1 MSALHVSAPHG
12 VLNSS
17 TITSSPTFGQSP
29 SPAHR
34 RSSVQ
39 SPRRVENTPA
49 RQDIMDHEPTSPPNG
64 AEFSAPHSEDGTN
77 SVQEGEGHDEMQ
89 VDENDIPGIP
99 VSLPTLPPMSQ
110 LLSGFD
116 VETREADLPI
126 PNFGTLPPI
135 QALENQAQ
143 DNHDVQ
149 GWDTDLPIPS
159 LPQASGST
167 PNPLPDTTQPLFA
180 SNPPP
185 PTTGSL
191 QPPPPPVMDEEE
203 DDFDAQA
210 SFLRHFQEDPSEI
223 PAEQLEEMTR
233 QERSGG
239 RNLQLSGLQDDHW
252 IKQVETSIDDPAFV
266 PKEQGKYTW
275 HLDQF
280 HGTKENP
287 CRERIVRSPEFT
299 IGGYKWNIKLFPHGC
314 EGTDYVSIYLECG
327 GKVVS
332 EEESWTAGPWDVAA
346 QIGCVMYNPNEPRTH
361 HFERAS
367 HHFETSNPDWGW
379 VRFYGPWQ
387 ELHLR
392 RFLEY
397 RPMLQND
404 KISITAYI
412 RVWDDPTKLLWSPKL
427 KNGQWDSFKQTGFR
441 GLVADSTAFT
451 AYTSALSLLFHC
463 SDFNKMI
470 AAAPWDDPVRQP
482 QRKRSPLIQE
492 LKRTLYH
499 WHNPEMKTG
508 PESISGVQWLVSWYG
523 YKFDGSTDIIQIWTA
538 LSHIIALEQSN
549 IQQPGSEDSS
559 SSTDGGIVLVR
570 DRPSLM
576 NCAPN
581 PDVKEY
587 KSVQEIFNQPTDNNN
602 NTNTNTKAWKNL
614 FRSTTA
620 TDDNVPGVIAIEL
633 KRSKFDTKKR
643 KWGKLTH
650 HIKIDQ
656 KIVVN
661 STSYYLRGAV
671 IHRGELG
678 SGDFYSVVRPQDSAN
693 WLKYRNAHVSYLT
706 NKQAVDIHEGKGE
719 GKISTDSIAY
729 VLMYSREDDSTLVPT
744 RETLKEQGIVASLER
759 TSLELRPDETI
770 PIIIHDSK
778 DITSH
783 QGLGFVDPW
792 TTKDPNMIVM
802 NMRASAILGD
812 VQGELLDRLKA
823 TNRAERKEQI
833 RLWPITTSRDAPRFV
848 LELDADERW
857 PDTLLLEFVAQNGGA
872 HLWLHVIPLDM
883 LELDNESKPEPMET
897 STSNLQ
903 VTQPMTTSNETT
915 DVIMTNTEDE
925 ASEGSSERNGED
937 EDEDEDNGS
946 SESNHS
952 DWALGDC
959 SYVILKTW
967 NPQLLRLSCQGAYF
981 VPELKDNIL
990 DFVRKTL
997 KVPSSQKL
1005 KVYQETGSV
1014 LEAELSYSAEF
1025 HKLNS
1030 QAVVLVVS
1038 PELPDKVQE
1047 QRRKAGEPVTAS
1059 DWYKIMQDRRDPAY
1073 KHPSVIK
1080 DFFGGPYILYSTTP
1094 TQPRRKSIVVDTK
1107 GDAFAGDLDL
1117 NWVKNGTGTMVY
1129 ANGNRYDGEWRDD
1142 LTEGRGT
1149 MIYHPSGNKYEGGW
1163 LAGRRHGKGV
1173 MHYEQSEDQLRTCK
1187 ICYEEEMNT
1196 VLVKC
1201 GHIVACHIC
1210 AKELRDC
1217 PVCRRTVQ
1225 DIVRMW
1231 PTV

>member
-1 MSALHVSAPHG
+1 MNSLHVSAP
-12 VLNSS
+12 SAIS
-17 TITSSPTFGQSP
+17 SSPVFGRSP
-29 SPAHR
+29 SPSHQ
-34 RSSVQ
+34 RSDVQ
-39 SPRRVENTPA
+39 SPRRAENTQV

-77 SVQEGEGHDEMQ
+77 SVHEVDGQDEMQ
-89 VDENDIPGIP
+89 VDNNDTTSIQA
-99 VSLPTLPPMSQ
+99 SLPPLPPMSQ

-116 VETREADLPI
+116 LDTREIDLPA
-126 PNFGTLPPI
+126 PGFGSLPPI
-135 QALENQAQ
+135 QAPESQVQEN
-143 DNHDVQ
+143 DNVQ
-149 GWDTDLPIPS
+149 VVEGDIPDPS
-159 LPQASGST
+159 LPQ
-167 PNPLPDTTQPLFA
+167 TTQPLF
-180 SNPPP
+180 STNPPP
-185 PTTGSL
+185 PTINDV
-191 QPPPPPVMDEEE
+191 PPPLVVDEEE
-203 DDFDAQA
+203 DDFDGQA

-223 PAEQLEEMTR
+223 PPEQLEEMTR
-233 QERSGG
+233 QERSGS
-239 RNLQLSGLQDDHW
+239 RNLQLSGLQDEYW
-252 IKQVETSIDDPAFV
+252 TKQVETSIDDPAFV
-266 PKEQGKYTW
+266 PKEQGKFTW
-275 HLDQF
+275 HLDKF

-287 CRERIVRSPEFT
+287 CRERIVRSPVFT
-299 IGGYKWNIKLFPHGC
+299 VGGFRWNIKLFPHGC

-327 GKVVS
+327 GRVGD
-332 EEESWTAGPWDVAA
+332 EESWEEPKPWDVAA
-346 QIGCVMYNPNEPRTH
+346 QVGCVMYNPNEPRTH

-367 HHFETSNPDWGW
+367 NHFETGNPDWGW

-397 RPMLQND
+397 RPMLQHD
-404 KISITAYI
+404 KISITAYV
-412 RVWDDPTKLLWSPKL
+412 RVWDDPTRLLWSPNL

-441 GLVADSTAFT
+441 GLVAHSPAVT

-470 AAAPWDDPVRQP
+470 AKAPWDDPVRQP

-492 LKRTLYH
+492 LKRSLYH
-499 WHNPEMKTG
+499 WHD
-508 PESISGVQWLVSWYG
+508 PESKVQAESIGGIQWLVSWYG
-523 YKFDGSTDIIQIWTA
+523 YKFDGSTDILQIWSA
-538 LSHIIALEQSN
+538 LSRIITLEQSN
-549 IQQPGSEDSS
+549 NQTSNSEDAVDL
-559 SSTDGGIVLVR
+559 TGGVALVR
-570 DRPSLM
+570 DRQPLFLQGT
-576 NCAPN
+576 PN
-581 PDVKEY
+581 PDIKEY
-587 KSVQEIFNQPTDNNN
+587 KSVQQFFDQPTED
-602 NTNTNTKAWKNL
+602 NTKAWNFL
-614 FRSTTA
+614 FCPSTT
-620 TDDNVPGVIAIEL
+620 TNSTVPGVIAIEL

-643 KWGKLTH
+643 KWCKMTH

-656 KIVVN
+656 RITVN
-661 STSYYLRGAV
+661 SVSYYLRGAV
-671 IHRGELG
+671 IHRGDLG
-678 SGDFYSVVRPQDSAN
+678 SGDFYSVIRPQDSAN
-693 WLKYRNAHVSYLT
+693 WLKYRNSQVSYLT
-706 NKQAVDIHEGKGE
+706 NKQAIEIHEGKGE
-719 GKISTDSIAY
+719 GKVSTDSIAY
-729 VLMYSREDDSTLVPT
+729 VLMYSREDDPTLVPT
-744 RETLKEQGIVASLER
+744 RETFKEQGISASLER
-759 TSLELRPDETI
+759 KTLELRPDESI

-778 DITSH
+778 HVTNH

-792 TTKDPNMIVM
+792 NTKDSNVIVM
-802 NMRASAILGD
+802 NMRASATLTD
-812 VQGELLDRLKA
+812 VQGELLDRLKG

-848 LELDADERW
+848 LELDDAERW
-857 PDTLLLEFVAQNGGA
+857 PDTLLLEFVLQNGGA

-883 LELDNESKPEPMET
+883 LELDNEPKAEAMET

-903 VTQPMTTSNETT
+903 VSQPVTNNEIP

-925 ASEGSSERNGED
+925 ASESGSERNADEED
-937 EDEDEDNGS
+937 DDEDNGS

-952 DWALGDC
+952 DWGLGDY
-959 SYVILKTW
+959 SYVILKAW

-981 VPELKDNIL
+981 VPESKHNIL

-997 KVPSSQKL
+997 KVPTSQRL
-1005 KVYQETGSV
+1005 KVYQETGIV
-1014 LEAELSYSAEF
+1014 LENELPSSSEF
-1025 HKLNS
+1025 PKLNS

-1059 DWYKIMQDRRDPAY
+1059 DWYKIMQDRRDPVY
-1073 KHPSVIK
+1073 RQPCVVR
-1080 DFFGGPYILYSTTP
+1080 DFFGGPYILYSTTS

-1117 NWVKNGTGTMVY
+1117 NWIKNGTGTMVY

-1142 LTEGRGT
+1142 LSEGRGIMT
-1149 MIYHPSGNKYEGGW
+1149 YHPSGNRYEGGW

-1173 MHYEQSEDQLRTCK
+1173 MYYEQSEDQLRTCK

-1201 GHIVACHIC
+1201 GHIVACHLC
-1210 AKELRDC
+1210 AKELKDC